1 MKSAVTV
8 VVLLASALPF
18 AAAADEPRYTY
29 LEGGYQFIDIDVGG
43 GVDVDGDGFGIG
55 GSVSVTDHIH
65 LLASY
70 SKVDLDFGIDAS
82 EYSVGVGGR
91 LPVGPGV
98 HLTGSVGWAWAKLD
112 TPFGDFDDDGIFLSG
127 GVRWMA
133 TERVELNG
141 ELTYVDLDDAGDDTT
156 LSIGLLFHLT
166 PDLALGIGALFGDDV
181 TGYQAGLR
189 YYFPGTR

>member
-1 MKSAVTV
+1 MKHAATLAT
-8 VVLLASALPF
+8 LLAASLPF

-29 LEGGYQFIDIDVGG
+29 LEAGYQYLDFDLGG

-55 GSVSVTDHIH
+55 GSLSVSDHIH
-65 LLASY
+65 LLGSY

-82 EYSVGVGGR
+82 EYSIGVGGR

-98 HLTGSVGWAWAKLD
+98 HLIGSVGWGWAKLD
-112 TPFGDFDDDGIFLSG
+112 TPVGNFKDDGIFLSG

-133 TERVELNG
+133 TDRVELTG
-141 ELTYVDLDDAGDDTT
+141 ELTYVDLDDSGDDTT
-156 LSIGLLFHLT
+156 LGIGLLFHLT
-166 PDLALGIGALFGDDV
+166 PDLALGVGTRFGEDV